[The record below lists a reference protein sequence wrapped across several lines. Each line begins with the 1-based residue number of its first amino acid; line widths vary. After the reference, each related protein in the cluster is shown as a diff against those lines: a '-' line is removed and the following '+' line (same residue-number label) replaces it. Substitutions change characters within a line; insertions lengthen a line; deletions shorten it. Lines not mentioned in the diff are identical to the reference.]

1 MRKVQVLLSTYNAEK
16 YIEELLNSVLNQ
28 DYPNF
33 DILIRDD
40 GSNDNTLNILKKY
53 IVLNNVRIFP
63 KKNIGV
69 VRSFFRLLEL
79 SSPDAKYL
87 AFCDQDDIWEKDK
100 ISQAIKL
107 LENIPGSN
115 KIPVMYFSRYTIVNE
130 QLEIIGYSKIP
141 KRSPSFKNALVE
153 NIATGCTICI
163 NNVARELI
171 LKDIN
176 FAITQMHDWWIY
188 LVVSGFGKIIYD
200 SVPKIL
206 YRQHSSNL
214 VGIKTGYFE
223 KWMCRISRFL
233 KRGGLPLVTKQAE
246 EFKRI
251 YSSCLNNEKKEILNK
266 FIEERKTLAGRIRYS
281 VRGEVYRQALI
292 DDIILRILIILN
304 YI

>member
-16 YIEELLNSVLNQ
+16 YLEELLDSVLNQ

-33 DILIRDD
+33 DIVIRDD
-40 GSNDNTLNILKKY
+40 GSQDNTLNIFKKY
-53 IVLNNVRIFP
+53 IGINNVKIFP
-63 KKNIGV
+63 KENIGV

-79 SSPDAKYL
+79 SSPDAGYL

-107 LENIPGSN
+107 LEKIPDSD
-115 KIPVMYFSRYTIVNE
+115 KIPVMYFSRYAIVNE
-130 QLEIIGYSKIP
+130 QLEFIGYSKIP
-141 KRSPSFKNALVE
+141 RRNPSFKNALVE

-171 LKDIN
+171 LKDNN
-176 FAITQMHDWWIY
+176 FAILEMHDWWIY

-200 SVPKIL
+200 TLPKIL

-223 KWMCRISRFL
+223 SWMGRIKRFL
-233 KRGGLPLVTKQAE
+233 KRDGVPLVTKQAE
-246 EFKRI
+246 EFERI
-251 YSSCLNNEKKEILNK
+251 YSSFLNHEKKVILNK
-266 FIEERKTLAGRIRYS
+266 FIEERKTLTGRIRYAF
-281 VRGEVYRQALI
+281 RGEVYRQSLI